1 MATTE
6 ERLQIL
12 KMIQA
17 GQITAEEGAKLL
29 AALKTAGARA
39 SDEMPPAKW
48 LRVRVTNTR
57 SGKTNVHV
65 TLPLNLVDLA
75 LRMAERFVPPS
86 QDLDLAE
93 IKQQLHSGY
102 RGRILEVMDDEEGQ
116 RVEIFLE

>member
-17 GQITAEEGAKLL
+17 GKITAEDGAKLL
-29 AALKTAGARA
+29 SALKSADAQSA
-39 SDEMPPAKW
+39 AEMPRAKW

-57 SGKTNVHV
+57 SGRVNVHV
-65 TLPLNLVDLA
+65 TLPLNLVDVA

-86 QDLDLAE
+86 ADINLTE
-93 IKQQLHSGY
+93 IKEQLRSGY
-102 RGRILEVMDDEEGQ
+102 RGRILEVMDEEEDQ
-116 RVEIFLE
+116 RVELFLE

>member
-17 GQITAEEGAKLL
+17 GQISAEEGAKLL
-29 AALKTAGARA
+29 AALKTAGAQSAAETPR
-39 SDEMPPAKW
+39 AKW

-86 QDLDLAE
+86 EDLDLAE

-102 RGRILEVMDDEEGQ
+102 RGRVLEVMDEEEDQ